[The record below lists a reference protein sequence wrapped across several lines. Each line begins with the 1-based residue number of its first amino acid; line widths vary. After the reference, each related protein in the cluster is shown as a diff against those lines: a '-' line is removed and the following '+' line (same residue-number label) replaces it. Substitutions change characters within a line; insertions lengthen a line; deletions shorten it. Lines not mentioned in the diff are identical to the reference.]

1 MPTMAMARRAILWAA
16 LGSSMLAA
24 LAPAASMAQEGPMP
38 DPGVT
43 PLLARHVIVVIGH
56 GAVDAPPDE
65 ATIALGVQTIRPTAR
80 EAQDQSSAIM
90 TQIVRQLTA
99 VGVPLEKIRTASVGL
114 FPQRKSDGDSEK
126 ITGYQ
131 ASNRITVI
139 VDDLR
144 LAGRVIDASVAAGAN
159 TLEGLT
165 FGVRDISAYR
175 TQAFKAA
182 VQDAQA
188 IASAIASAAG
198 ISPIHLARIDELE
211 AVVLPRAMGI
221 TATAISTPVMPGP
234 VPITVQIRC
243 VYEF

>member
-1 MPTMAMARRAILWAA
+1 MLWTV
-16 LGSSMLAA
+16 LGSCTLAA

-43 PLLARHVIVVIGH
+43 PFLTRHTIVVIGH
-56 GAVDAPPDE
+56 GAVDAPPDQ
-65 ATIALGVQTIRPTAR
+65 ATITLGVQIIRPTAR
-80 EAQDQSSAIM
+80 EAQNQSSAAM
-90 TQIVRQLTA
+90 NQIVRQITA
-99 VGVPLEKIRTASVGL
+99 VGVPPEKIHTAVVGL

-126 ITGYQ
+126 ITGYE
-131 ASNRITVI
+131 ATNRVTVT

-144 LAGRVIDASVAAGAN
+144 LAGPVIDASVAAGAN

-188 IASAIASAAG
+188 IASALASAAG

-211 AVVLPRAMGI
+211 AVVVPRQMGV
-221 TATAISTPVMPGP
+221 AAAAISTPVMPGP